1 MIMTKYMKEKDSNRI
16 IRDQGE
22 GYLLEYY
29 DYAKNKWVEDFEL
42 CRVYFGSIEV
52 NTITEEEAN
61 AIIKNN
67 SK

>member
-1 MIMTKYMKEKDSNRI
+1 MTKYMKEKDSNRI
-16 IRDQGE
+16 IRYQGE
-22 GYLLEYY
+22 GSLLEYY
-29 DYAKNKWVEDFEL
+29 DYDKKKWIEDIEL
-42 CRVYFGSIEV
+42 GRVFFGSIEV